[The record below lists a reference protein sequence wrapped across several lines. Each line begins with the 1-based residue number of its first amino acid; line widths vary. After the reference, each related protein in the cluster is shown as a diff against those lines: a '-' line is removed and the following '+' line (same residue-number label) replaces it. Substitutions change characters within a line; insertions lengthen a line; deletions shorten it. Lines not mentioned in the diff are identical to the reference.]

1 MSAATSPRAPAT
13 ATRDS
18 PIPGPYQG
26 GVAYGATKWLVG
38 AAVMTGTFMSI
49 MDVSVVN
56 VAMPHMMGSFGQDLL
71 TITWVSTAYS
81 VAELIM
87 ITMTGWWSTLVGRKR
102 FLIVSMLVF
111 ITGSMMAGASR
122 SFGQMVFSRIL
133 QGIGGGGLMPV
144 SQAIMRETF
153 PPSEQGMSQAI
164 FSMGTMLAPAL
175 GPTLGG
181 WIVDNF
187 GWPWIFYVNLPIC
200 IFGIVM
206 ISTFVHDPPYL
217 KRGFLKIDWTG
228 IALLTVG
235 LASMQLVLERGEEVD
250 WFASNWIVI
259 GTIAAVGALL
269 ALIWWEFKTD
279 EPVID
284 FRILK
289 NVPLSIGCAIGGVMG
304 FALFGTT
311 FILPQWTQNL
321 LGYPALEAGMV
332 LLPRT
337 IVMFFMMPIIGRIYN
352 HINPRVTVAIALM
365 LLAFSTWSLGHFPL
379 TVGFWNFTPMLVL
392 MGVALAI
399 GMVPVST
406 MALSSVAKPRMT
418 AAASI
423 FSMTRTIAANVAY
436 AIDATLL
443 ARRTQFHRVMLVHN
457 LSGLN
462 GAYMFSHEG
471 LAARLMH
478 RGMDATQ
485 AQRSSSAM
493 LEGLLNRHATM
504 MAYNDTLSLI
514 TILILPALLL
524 VLLLPNRVFPAA
536 PEESPAH

>member
-1 MSAATSPRAPAT
+1 MSLAMSQRAQAAATREFPVPT
-13 ATRDS
+13 TE
-18 PIPGPYQG
+18 PG
-26 GVAYGATKWLVG
+26 GVAYGYTKWLVG
-38 AAVMTGTFMSI
+38 GAVMTGTFMSI
-49 MDVSVVN
+49 MDISVVN

-102 FLIVSMLVF
+102 FLIASMLIF

-181 WIVDNF
+181 WIVDNY

-200 IFGIVM
+200 IFGIMM
-206 ISTFVHDPPYL
+206 ISSFVHDPPYL
-217 KRGFLKIDWTG
+217 KRGFVKIDWTG
-228 IALLTVG
+228 IALLTAG
-235 LASMQLVLERGEEVD
+235 LAAMQLVLERGEEVD
-250 WFASNWIVI
+250 WFASDWIVG
-259 GTIAAVGALL
+259 GTIVAVGALL
-269 ALIWWEFKTD
+269 LLILWELRTD

-289 NVPLSIGCAIGGVMG
+289 NVPLSVGCAIAGVMS

-321 LGYPALEAGMV
+321 LGYPAMEAGMV
-332 LLPRT
+332 LVPRT
-337 IVMFFMMPIIGRIYN
+337 VVMFLMMPIIGRVYN
-352 HINPRVTVAIALM
+352 HINPRVTVAIALV

-379 TVGFWNFTPMLVL
+379 TVGFWSFTPMLVL
-392 MGVALAI
+392 MGVGLAI

-406 MALSSVAKPRMT
+406 MALSSVPKPRMT
-418 AAASI
+418 AASSV

-436 AIDATLL
+436 AVDATLL
-443 ARRTQFHRVMLVHN
+443 ARRTQFHRAMLVHN

-462 GAYMFSHEG
+462 GAYVFSHAG

-478 RGMDATQ
+478 HGMDATQ

-493 LEGLLNRHATM
+493 LNGLLNRHATM

-514 TILILPALLL
+514 TILILPAVLL
-524 VLLLPNRVFPAA
+524 VLLLPNRVFPEVL
-536 PEESPAH
+536 EESPTH

>member
-1 MSAATSPRAPAT
+1 MSAATSPRAQAT
-13 ATRDS
+13 ATRES
-18 PIPGPYQG
+18 PISGPYQG

-153 PPSEQGMSQAI
+153 PPAEQGMSQAI

-443 ARRTQFHRVMLVHN
+443 ARRTQFHRAMLVHN

-524 VLLLPNRVFPAA
+524 VLLLPNRVFPEA
-536 PEESPAH
+536 PAESPSH

>member
-1 MSAATSPRAPAT
+1 MSAATSPRAQAT
-13 ATRDS
+13 APRES

-38 AAVMTGTFMSI
+38 GAVMTGTFMSI

-259 GTIAAVGALL
+259 GTIAAVGALV

-289 NVPLSIGCAIGGVMG
+289 NVPLSVGCAIGGVMG

-443 ARRTQFHRVMLVHN
+443 ARRTQFHRAMLVHN

-462 GAYMFSHEG
+462 GAYTFSHEG

-524 VLLLPNRVFPAA
+524 VLLLPNRVFPEAPTESAA
-536 PEESPAH
+536 R

>member
-1 MSAATSPRAPAT
+1 MATASQPAQTSPPFSIAAPSAAQS
-13 ATRDS
+13 
-18 PIPGPYQG
+18 G

-38 AAVMTGTFMSI
+38 LAVMTGTFMSI
-49 MDVSVVN
+49 MDISVVN
-56 VAMPHMMGSFGQDLL
+56 VAMPHMMGSFGEDLL

-102 FLIVSMLVF
+102 FLIASMLVF
-111 ITGSMMAGASR
+111 ISGSMMAGASH

-206 ISTFVHDPPYL
+206 ITTFVHDPPYL
-217 KRGFLKIDWTG
+217 KRGFLNIDWTG
-228 IALLTVG
+228 IGLLTVG

-250 WFASNWIVI
+250 WFASNWIVF
-259 GTIAAVGALL
+259 GTITAAGALL
-269 ALIWWEFKTD
+269 LLIAWEMRIE
-279 EPVID
+279 EPVVD

-289 NVPLSIGCAIGGVMG
+289 NIPLSVGCAIGGVMG

-311 FILPQWTQNL
+311 FILPQWTQTL

-332 LLPRT
+332 LIPRT
-337 IVMFFMMPIIGRIYN
+337 IVMFLMMPFIGRVYN
-352 HINPRVTVAIALM
+352 HINPRVTVAIALV

-379 TVGFWNFTPMLVL
+379 TVGFWNFTPMLML
-392 MGVALAI
+392 MGVGLAI

-406 MALSSVAKPRMT
+406 MAMSSVAKPHMT

-423 FSMTRTIAANVAY
+423 FSMTRTIAINVAY
-436 AIDATLL
+436 AVDATLL

-457 LSGLN
+457 ISGLN
-462 GAYMFSHEG
+462 GAYHFSHEG
-471 LAARLMH
+471 LAWGLMH
-478 RGMDATQ
+478 RGLDAVQ

-493 LEGLLNRHATM
+493 LEGMLNRHATM
-504 MAYNDTLSLI
+504 MAYNDTLSMI

-524 VLLLPNRVFPAA
+524 TLLLPNRVFPEDL
-536 PEESPAH
+536 EEVPAH

>member
-1 MSAATSPRAPAT
+1 MSPGAQAT
-13 ATRDS
+13 AVRQL
-18 PIPGPYQG
+18 PIPGTGQD
-26 GVAYGATKWLVG
+26 GVAYGATKWLIG
-38 AAVMTGTFMSI
+38 IAVMTGTFMSI

-56 VAMPHMMGSFGQDLL
+56 VAMPHMMGSFGEDLL

-102 FLIVSMLVF
+102 FLIASMLVF
-111 ITGSMMAGASR
+111 ITGSMLAGASR
-122 SFGQMVFSRIL
+122 TFGQMVFSRIL

-200 IFGIVM
+200 IFGIMM

-228 IALLTVG
+228 IGLLTAG
-235 LASMQLVLERGEEVD
+235 LTAMQLVLERGEEVD
-250 WFASNWIVI
+250 WFASNLIVF
-259 GTIAAVGALL
+259 GTVIAVGAL
-269 ALIWWEFKTD
+269 ALLLVWELKID

-289 NVPLSIGCAIGGVMG
+289 NIPLSVGCAIGGVLG

-321 LGYPALEAGMV
+321 LGYPALDAGLV

-337 IVMFFMMPIIGRIYN
+337 VVMFVMMPVIGRIYN
-352 HINPRVTVAIALM
+352 SINPRVTVAMALM
-365 LLAFSTWSLGHFPL
+365 LLAVSTWSLGHFPL
-379 TVGFWNFTPMLVL
+379 VVGFWNFTPMLVM
-392 MGVALAI
+392 MGIALAI

-406 MALSSVAKPRMT
+406 MALSSVPKPRMT
-418 AAASI
+418 AASSI
-423 FSMTRTIAANVAY
+423 FSMTRTIAINVAY

-457 LSGLN
+457 LSSLN
-462 GAYMFSHEG
+462 GAYVFSHAG

-485 AQRSSSAM
+485 AQRSSSMM

-514 TILILPALLL
+514 TVLILPALLL
-524 VLLLPNRVFPAA
+524 VLLLPNRVFPEDIQDA
-536 PEESPAH
+536 PAH

>member
-1 MSAATSPRAPAT
+1 MSPVTSQRAPSAAAALPSSAA
-13 ATRDS
+13 AA
-18 PIPGPYQG
+18 G

-38 AAVMTGTFMSI
+38 LAVMTGTFMSI
-49 MDVSVVN
+49 MDISVVN
-56 VAMPHMMGSFGQDLL
+56 VAMPHMMGSFGEDLL

-87 ITMTGWWSTLVGRKR
+87 ITMTGWWATLVGRKR
-102 FLIVSMLVF
+102 FLIASMLVF

-122 SFGQMVFSRIL
+122 TFGQMVFSRIL

-187 GWPWIFYVNLPIC
+187 GWPWIFYINLPIC
-200 IFGIVM
+200 IFGIAM
-206 ISTFVHDPPYL
+206 ITTFVEDPPYL
-217 KRGFLKIDWTG
+217 KRGFMKIDWTG
-228 IALLTVG
+228 IALLSVG
-235 LASMQLVLERGEEVD
+235 LTAMQLVLERGEEVD
-250 WFASNWIVI
+250 WFASDWIVA
-259 GTIAAVGALL
+259 GTVTAVT
-269 ALIWWEFKTD
+269 ALILLIVWEFRAE
-279 EPVID
+279 EPVVD

-289 NVPLSIGCAIGGVMG
+289 NIPLSVGCAIGGVMG

-321 LGYPALEAGMV
+321 LGYPALEAGLV
-332 LLPRT
+332 LIPRT
-337 IVMFFMMPIIGRIYN
+337 IIMFLMMPIIGRIYN
-352 HINPRVTVAIALM
+352 HINPRVTVAIALL

-392 MGVALAI
+392 MGVGLAI

-406 MALSSVAKPRMT
+406 MAMSSVPKPRMT

-423 FSMTRTIAANVAY
+423 FSMTRTIAINVAY
-436 AIDATLL
+436 AVDATVL

-457 LSGLN
+457 MSGLSG
-462 GAYMFSHEG
+462 AYNFSHQG
-471 LAARLMH
+471 LAWGLMH
-478 RGMDATQ
+478 RGLDAVQ

-504 MAYNDTLSLI
+504 MAYNDTLSMI
-514 TILILPALLL
+514 TVLILPAMLLT
-524 VLLLPNRVFPAA
+524 LLLPNRVFPADLEDA
-536 PEESPAH
+536 PAH

>member
-1 MSAATSPRAPAT
+1 MSAATSTPTQSAAALAVAIPAPQ
-13 ATRDS
+13 S
-18 PIPGPYQG
+18 
-26 GVAYGATKWLVG
+26 GVKVGATKWLVG
-38 AAVMTGTFMSI
+38 LAVMTGTFMSI
-49 MDVSVVN
+49 MDISVVN
-56 VAMPHMMGSFGQDLL
+56 VAMPHMMGSFGEDLL

-102 FLIVSMLVF
+102 FLIASMLVF
-111 ITGSMMAGASR
+111 IIGSMMAGASH
-122 SFGQMVFSRIL
+122 SFGHMVFSRIL

-187 GWPWIFYVNLPIC
+187 GWPWIFYINLPIS

-206 ISTFVHDPPYL
+206 ISSFVQDPPYL
-217 KRGFLKIDWTG
+217 KRGFMRIDWTG
-228 IALLTVG
+228 IGLLTVG

-250 WFASNWIVI
+250 WFASNWIVG
-259 GTIAAVGALL
+259 GTIAAVGALVG
-269 ALIWWEFKTD
+269 LIAWELKAE
-279 EPVID
+279 EPVVD

-289 NVPLSIGCAIGGVMG
+289 NIPLSVGCAIGGVMG

-332 LLPRT
+332 LIPRT
-337 IVMFFMMPIIGRIYN
+337 IVMFLMMPLIGRIYN
-352 HINPRVTVAIALM
+352 HINPRVTVAIALV

-379 TVGFWNFTPMLVL
+379 NVGFWNFTPMLML
-392 MGVALAI
+392 MGVGLAI

-406 MALSSVAKPRMT
+406 MAMSSVPKPRMT

-423 FSMTRTIAANVAY
+423 FSMTRTIAINVAY
-436 AIDATLL
+436 AVDATVL

-457 LSGLN
+457 MSGLN
-462 GAYMFSHEG
+462 EAYHFTHQG
-471 LAARLMH
+471 LAFGLMH
-478 RGMDATQ
+478 RGMDPVPAFVIGDDRRP
-485 AQRSSSAM
+485 AKSARHDD
-493 LEGLLNRHATM
+493 GLQRHAV
-504 MAYNDTLSLI
+504 DDHSPD
-514 TILILPALLL
+514 PA
-524 VLLLPNRVFPAA
+524 RFAAHPAA
-536 PEESPAH
+536 AQSGVPSGC

>member
-1 MSAATSPRAPAT
+1 MSPSAQAAAVRPLPIAT
-13 ATRDS
+13 TGQD
-18 PIPGPYQG
+18 
-26 GVAYGATKWLVG
+26 GVAYGATKWLIG
-38 AAVMTGTFMSI
+38 IAVMTGTFMSI

-56 VAMPHMMGSFGQDLL
+56 VAMPHMMGSFGEDLL

-87 ITMTGWWSTLVGRKR
+87 ITMTGWWSTLLGRKR
-102 FLIVSMLVF
+102 FLIASMLVF
-111 ITGSMMAGASR
+111 ITGSMLAGASR
-122 SFGQMVFSRIL
+122 TFDQMLFSRIL
-133 QGIGGGGLMPV
+133 QGIGGGGLMPI

-164 FSMGTMLAPAL
+164 FSMGTMMAPAL

-206 ISTFVHDPPYL
+206 ISTFVHDPHYL

-228 IALLTVG
+228 ITLLTIG

-250 WFASNWIVI
+250 WFASPLIML
-259 GTIAAVGALL
+259 GAAAAVIALSL
-269 ALIWWEFKTD
+269 LIVWELKTD
-279 EPVID
+279 EPVVD

-289 NVPLSIGCAIGGVMG
+289 NMPLSVGCAIGGVLG

-321 LGYPALEAGMV
+321 LGYPALDAGLV

-337 IVMFFMMPIIGRIYN
+337 VVMFIMMPFIGKIYN
-352 HINPRVTVAIALM
+352 HINPRVTVAIALL

-379 TVGFWNFTPMLVL
+379 SVGFWNFTPMLVM
-392 MGVALAI
+392 MGIALAI

-406 MALSSVAKPRMT
+406 MALSSVPKPRMT
-418 AAASI
+418 AASSI

-457 LSGLN
+457 LSSLN
-462 GAYMFSHEG
+462 GAYTLSHQG

-478 RGMDATQ
+478 HGMDPMQ
-485 AQRSSSAM
+485 AERSSSKM

-514 TILILPALLL
+514 TVLILPAMLL
-524 VLLLPNRVFPAA
+524 VLLLPNRVFPAGTA
-536 PEESPAH
+536 DAPAH